1 MAPTV
6 TGLGQAGVRLAWP
19 GLTIYVDPYLTD
31 YVADRYGEAL
41 RRLIPPPFAAHQI
54 TDADWV
60 LVTHAHEDHADPTSL
75 GPLSAASPQARF
87 VCPRSVV
94 TILLDAGIA
103 RSRIVLAPLHW
114 LPLARDVAIRAV
126 PAAHLVIERDESGA
140 PSCVG
145 YLMRAGERVVYHSG
159 DTIPHPDV
167 IAAVREEGPIAS
179 AFLPVNE
186 RNYYR
191 EAQGIIGNMSVREA
205 VQFARDI
212 QAGELIPIHWDLFG
226 PNSTPKP
233 EIRLIHELMG
243 GTPAIRFC
251 ESGLTEVL
259 W

>member
-1 MAPTV
+1 M
-6 TGLGQAGVRLAWP
+6 
-19 GLTIYVDPYLTD
+19 YVDPYLTD

-41 RRLIPPPFAAHQI
+41 RRLIPPPCAAHQV

-75 GPLSAASPQARF
+75 GPLAVASPQARF
-87 VCPRSVV
+87 VCPPPVV
-94 TILLDAGIA
+94 GILLEAGID
-103 RSRIVLAPLHW
+103 RSRIERAPSHW
-114 LPLARDVAIRAV
+114 LPLTAQVAIRAV
-126 PAAHLVIERDESGA
+126 PAAHLAIERDENGA

-145 YLMRAGERVVYHSG
+145 YLIRAYDRVVYHSG

-167 IAAVREEGPIAS
+167 IAAVRAEGPIAS

-191 EAQGIIGNMSVREA
+191 AVQGIIGNMSVREA

-212 QAGELIPIHWDLFG
+212 QARELIPVHWDLFA

-233 EIRLIHELMG
+233 EIRLVHELMG
-243 GTPAIRFC
+243 GTPALRFC
-251 ESGLTEVL
+251 ESGLTETL
-259 W
+259 